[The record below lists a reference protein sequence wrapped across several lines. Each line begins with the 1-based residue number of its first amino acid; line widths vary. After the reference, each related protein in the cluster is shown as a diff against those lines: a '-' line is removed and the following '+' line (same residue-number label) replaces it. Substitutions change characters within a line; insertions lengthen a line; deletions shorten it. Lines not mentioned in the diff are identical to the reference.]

1 MNKGSLFII
10 SGPSGTGKDT
20 VLSEV
25 FAAEPELRFSISS
38 ITRPMRAGEVEGE
51 KYHFISTEEFEKL
64 LDEDAFLEHNTYLG
78 NYYGT
83 PKQPV
88 LDCIENGEDIFIEV
102 DVNGA
107 RQILNKM
114 PQAVSI
120 FILPPS
126 LEVLKSRLSKRG
138 TETPEQLEKRLGEA
152 LREIRCADMYDYAI
166 VNDKLEDAVADTLTV
181 IRSERLRA
189 SRRTDEIRK
198 LTENL

>member
-1 MNKGSLFII
+1 MRKGSLFII

-20 VLSEV
+20 VLAGV

-38 ITRPMRAGEVEGE
+38 ITRPMRAGESEGE
-51 KYHFISTEEFEKL
+51 KYHFISVEEFEKM

-88 LDCIENGEDIFIEV
+88 VDCIEKGEDIFVEV

-152 LREIRCADMYDYAI
+152 LREISCADMYDYAI

-189 SRRTDEIRK
+189 SRRADEIRK
-198 LTENL
+198 LTENI

>member
-20 VLSEV
+20 VLAEV

-88 LDCIENGEDIFIEV
+88 LDCLENGEDIFIEV

-189 SRRTDEIRK
+189 SRQTDEIRK